1 MYVCIYTTTG
11 ASYPPPSHGGGG
23 NTGHGTIYIY
33 KYLNIVHHLSQPY
46 HILSMQSF
54 KLIGRERKGAIQ
66 VQTYEVI
73 EASLHLASFFWG
85 SQWVSIPKLSKWGS
99 IWCCK
104 PVQKMINPDPLIYK
118 FLISN
123 LDKHPSMEG
132 CIFFRKCKKNAITTS
147 KFHSWILEFLK
158 KPSFPASAI
167 GTSMVLEIWL
177 HSWYSSAMD
186 IGAPGLE
193 GCRVD
198 FSARTM
204 GASSSGSWKNSLYDF
219 KQIYCI
225 YI

>member
-1 MYVCIYTTTG
+1 MGV
-11 ASYPPPSHGGGG
+11 
-23 NTGHGTIYIY
+23 N
-33 KYLNIVHHLSQPY
+33 
-46 HILSMQSF
+46 
-54 KLIGRERKGAIQ
+54 LIGFITLGVR
-66 VQTYEVI
+66 
-73 EASLHLASFFWG
+73 
-85 SQWVSIPKLSKWGS
+85 
-99 IWCCK
+99 CCK

-132 CIFFRKCKKNAITTS
+132 CIFFQKMQKNAITTS
-147 KFHSWILEFLK
+147 KFRWILEFFK
-158 KPSFPASAI
+158 KLSFPASAI

-204 GASSSGSWKNSLYDF
+204 GASSSGSWKFHGFNGIMGFS
-219 KQIYCI
+219 Q
-225 YI
+225 